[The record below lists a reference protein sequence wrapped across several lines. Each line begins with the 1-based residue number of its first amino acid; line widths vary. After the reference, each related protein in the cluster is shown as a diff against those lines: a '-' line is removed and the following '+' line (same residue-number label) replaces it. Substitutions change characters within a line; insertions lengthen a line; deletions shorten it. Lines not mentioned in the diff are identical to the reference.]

1 MENEPTN
8 TDSIDSTFLQFKN
21 GKRNL
26 FQQKEAAIQ
35 INECVERYKEL
46 SKSTVIDFKQCLDQ
60 VSLDEYNEREETFE
74 FSWLELLDTCNNEVQ
89 NIDEVWNL
97 IIHMCN
103 DHLDKYRIENSTF
116 EDEANSVSF
125 VGYYYRGI
133 SYYELKEDK

>member
-74 FSWLELLDTCNNEVQ
+74 FS
-89 NIDEVWNL
+89 
-97 IIHMCN
+97 
-103 DHLDKYRIENSTF
+103 
-116 EDEANSVSF
+116 
-125 VGYYYRGI
+125 
-133 SYYELKEDK
+133 